1 MPRPLV
7 LLLLA
12 CFSMPCA
19 FSRVV
24 RVAADNRETL
34 LDGKPFGLVGPYEK
48 ITGKVYFAVDPDN
61 SANRII
67 ADIDLAPRNSRGEVE
82 FSSDFYLIKP
92 VEAARGNGA
101 VLYEVSNR
109 GNKGMLSFFNLARGN
124 LDPSQ
129 AEHFGDGFLLEEGF
143 TLLWL
148 GWQWDPPR
156 DKGKV
161 RLDTPVA
168 TDKGKPIR
176 GLVRGDFIVTDRVYD
191 HLLSDRSHIPYEVAD
206 PNAAGTMLSVRDR
219 VDAPRREIPRSEWR
233 FGRMESGKVVAD
245 RGRVYL
251 KGGFEPHKIY
261 EIVYTS
267 ENPPLVGLG
276 PAAVR
281 DMVSHLK
288 FEGSATLSIGPD
300 VIDRALAFGISQS
313 GRFLRTFL
321 YYGFNED
328 EKHRKAFDGLI
339 SHVAGGGRGSF
350 NHRFAQASRDAHPY
364 MNFFHPTDIFPFT
377 DVEQTDPETGLKDG
391 ILTHHLKR
399 EFWPKIFYTNSSYE
413 YWGRAASLIHT
424 TLDGK
429 EDISLYDSVRIYMFA
444 GTQHGPA
451 GFPSKV
457 TSGQQPSNPMDFRW
471 SMRALFKA
479 MDRWAAAGDEPP
491 ASQYPLRKEH
501 TLVRPED
508 LMFPKIPGVGFSSRV
523 HKAYRADYGPDF
535 YSRGIVSKEP
545 PKIGK
550 EFPILVSAVDRDGNE
565 ISGIRM
571 PEQQVPLATYM
582 GWNLFNAKSGPTDE
596 LSNMQGSYIPF
607 AAAAAE
613 RKQSHDPRPSIEERY
628 ESRAHYTGL
637 VADAAIRLIE
647 DGYLLGKDLPGI
659 VQRAGRHWDY
669 LMEPGTRPTEDR

>member
-1 MPRPLV
+1 
-7 LLLLA
+7 
-12 CFSMPCA
+12 MPCA
-19 FSRVV
+19 LSRVV
-24 RVAADNRETL
+24 RVEADNRETL

-48 ITGKVYFAVDPDN
+48 ISGKVYFAVDPGN

-67 ADIDLAPRNSRGEVE
+67 TDIDLAPRNSRGEVE

-92 VEAARGNGA
+92 LEAARGNGA

-129 AEHFGDGFLLEEGF
+129 AEHFGDGFLLEQGF

-161 RLDTPVA
+161 RLDAPTA
-168 TDKGKPIR
+168 TDDGKPIR

-206 PNAAGTMLSVRDR
+206 PNATGTMLSVRDR
-219 VDAPRREIPRSEWR
+219 VDAPRREIPRSEWQ
-233 FGRMESGKVVAD
+233 FGRMENGKVVAD

-261 EIVYTS
+261 EVVYTS
-267 ENPPLVGLG
+267 EKPPLVGLG

-288 FEGSATLSIGPD
+288 FEGSETLSIGPD
-300 VIDRALAFGISQS
+300 VIDRALGFGISQS

-321 YYGFNED
+321 YYGYNED
-328 EKHRKAFDGLI
+328 EEQRKAFDGLI

-350 NHRFAQASRDAHPY
+350 NHRFAQASRDAHPF

-377 DVEQTDPETGLKDG
+377 DVEQTDPETGLTDG

-413 YWGRAASLIHT
+413 YWGRAASQIHT

-429 EDISLYDSVRIYMFA
+429 EDISLYDNVRIYMFA
-444 GTQHGPA
+444 GTEHGPSS
-451 GFPSKV
+451 FPPKV
-457 TSGQQPSNPMDFRW
+457 TIGQQRSNPMDFRW
-471 SMRALFKA
+471 SMRALLKA
-479 MDRWAAAGDEPP
+479 MNRWAAGGDEPP

-501 TLVRPED
+501 TLVRPGD
-508 LMFPKIPGVGFSSRV
+508 LMFPKIRGVGFSSRV

-535 YSRGIVSKEP
+535 YARGIVSKEP
-545 PKIGK
+545 PAIGK

-565 ISGIRM
+565 ISGVRM
-571 PEQQVPLATYM
+571 PEQQVPLATYT
-582 GWNLFNAKSGPTDE
+582 GWNLFNGKSGPTDE
-596 LSNMQGSYIPF
+596 ISNMEGSYIPF
-607 AAAAAE
+607 APTAAE
-613 RKQSHDPRPSIEERY
+613 RKAKDDPRPSIEERY
-628 ESRAHYTGL
+628 ESRAQYSGL

-647 DGYLLGKDLPGI
+647 DGYLLGKDLPG
-659 VQRAGRHWDY
+659 VVERAGRHWDY
-669 LMEPGTRPTEDR
+669 LMESGTHGTGAR